1 MAGGFPDVAGQNQ
14 SPLTLLVSFCPSPFG
29 PFGEVVVE
37 VHGSLGLRGSPG
49 PTGASV
55 AKEVLRTLTGV
66 GTICVDT
73 LSVATAQVRP
83 R

>member
-1 MAGGFPDVAGQNQ
+1 MCQDRSRVL
-14 SPLTLLVSFCPSPFG
+14 LTLPLSFCLCRFG
-29 PFGEVVVE
+29 PFGEFVVE

-73 LSVATAQVRP
+73 PSMATAPVRP
-83 R
+83 G

>member
-1 MAGGFPDVAGQNQ
+1 MPGLNQ
-14 SPLTLLVSFCPSPFG
+14 RPLTLPVSVYLSRFG
-29 PFGEVVVE
+29 PFGEFVVV
-37 VHGSLGLRGSPG
+37 VHGSLGLWRSPG

-73 LSVATAQVRP
+73 PCVATAPVRP
-83 R
+83 G